1 MATKLCYNRGCG
13 KQFNPRQNPD
23 GSCLFHPGAPYFH
36 ETYKGWTCCNK
47 RSSDFTEFLNT
58 PGCTKGQHSNVKP
71 EEPEHITGK
80 IGEANDVE
88 LPQVSDNVPNRPS
101 FESMSRLERPDFVK
115 APLQRIKPTV
125 AASLANQAKNLVQAS
140 PDKGSKDGIPIG
152 EPCKNGGCKKVSV
165 RFYVKSILAHLER
178 QFDNIQ
184 HY

>member
-1 MATKLCYNRGCG
+1 M
-13 KQFNPRQNPD
+13 
-23 GSCLFHPGAPYFH
+23 
-36 ETYKGWTCCNK
+36 
-47 RSSDFTEFLNT
+47 
-58 PGCTKGQHSNVKP
+58 KP